1 MSRSNWYLVSGIW
14 YTWTSWVI
22 AKSGLEL
29 INVFISNFL
38 FLIGTRPLALSSCSS
53 HMVILYFY
61 FSPACRR
68 TNDLRNIIKDIY
80 FIIVER
86 LR

>member
-1 MSRSNWYLVSGIW
+1 
-14 YTWTSWVI
+14 
-22 AKSGLEL
+22 
-29 INVFISNFL
+29 
-38 FLIGTRPLALSSCSS
+38 
-53 HMVILYFY
+53 VILYFY

-86 LR
+86 LKCGTAEEMRPERSELAALFAVATTDLFDTLL